1 MYGRYDTIYRGTTPG
16 IELDV
21 PYDTRLI
28 SKVYCTFT
36 QEGQLVLEL
45 DVADVMLGEG
55 KIWLPL
61 QQADTL
67 ALGPGFCTMQVR
79 VLFSDGS
86 ATASDPQVYRVVD
99 ALKEGVIS

>member
-1 MYGRYDTIYRGTTPG
+1 MYGRYDTIYRGTTPA

-21 PYDTRLI
+21 PYDTRLL
-28 SKVYCTFT
+28 SKLYATWT
-36 QEGQLVLEL
+36 QEGETVLEM
-45 DVADVMLGEG
+45 DVADVMVGEG
-55 KIWLPL
+55 KVWLPM

-79 VLFSDGS
+79 ALFSDGS
-86 ATASDPQVYRVVD
+86 AIASDPQVYRVVD